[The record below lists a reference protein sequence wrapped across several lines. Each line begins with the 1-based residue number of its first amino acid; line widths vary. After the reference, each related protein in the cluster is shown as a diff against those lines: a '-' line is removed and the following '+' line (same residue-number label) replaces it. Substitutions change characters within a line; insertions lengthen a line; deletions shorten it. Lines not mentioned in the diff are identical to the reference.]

1 MNRSRK
7 REIMFRF
14 VGAGAFSVPLAIF
27 LLFSF
32 GASAAE
38 KVVLQLRWDHQFQ
51 FAGYYAALWQGY
63 YSDAGLEVE
72 IRSGFGEDWK
82 LRNSRAEVAGNHAE
96 FGVTASDLLFSGGN
110 DVPLVVLASVFQESP
125 LMIYGLEG
133 VKLDSPAD
141 LKGLKLGLFARGN
154 IGETEIKIMLS
165 KAGLDPERD
174 FPNVTII
181 KNGLKDV
188 TEGRVDVAVGYFPS
202 NSIGLNVWPA
212 GS

>member
-14 VGAGAFSVPLAIF
+14 VGAGAFSVLLAIF

-63 YSDAGLEVE
+63 YADAGLEVD
-72 IRSGFGEDWK
+72 IRSAFGEDWK

-96 FGVTASDLLFSGGN
+96 FGVTGSDLLFSSGN
-110 DVPLVVLASVFQESP
+110 NAPLVVLASFYQESP
-125 LMIYGLEG
+125 LMIFGLEG
-133 VKLDSPAD
+133 VKLESPAD
-141 LKGLKLGLFARGN
+141 LKELKLGLFARGN
-154 IGETEIKIMLS
+154 IGETEIKTMLS
-165 KAGLDPERD
+165 RAGMDPERD
-174 FPNVTII
+174 FPNVTRC
-181 KNGLKDV
+181 
-188 TEGRVDVAVGYFPS
+188 EM
-202 NSIGLNVWPA
+202 IG
-212 GS
+212 